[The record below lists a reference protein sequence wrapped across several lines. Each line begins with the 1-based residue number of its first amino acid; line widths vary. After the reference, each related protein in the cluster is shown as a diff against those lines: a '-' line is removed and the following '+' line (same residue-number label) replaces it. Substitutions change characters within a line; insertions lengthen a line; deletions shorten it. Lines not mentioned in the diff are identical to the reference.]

1 MKTVIQTSDYAYAR
15 DKNTVVS
22 FGLGEYIKKQ
32 VRKLFEGL
40 SLLFV
45 KLERGFSSYVPLF
58 KMNYLHYFAGNPN
71 SVFDKNKY
79 NNLYPTG
86 SRPRLIEQ
94 LNSTAKVH
102 KL

>member
-1 MKTVIQTSDYAYAR
+1 
-15 DKNTVVS
+15 
-22 FGLGEYIKKQ
+22 
-32 VRKLFEGL
+32 
-40 SLLFV
+40 
-45 KLERGFSSYVPLF
+45 
-58 KMNYLHYFAGNPN
+58 MNYLHYFAGNPN
-71 SVFDKNKY
+71 SVFDKNEY